1 MEKSKQKVDVFSS
14 FFLCC
19 SWISVRFTV
28 VALVVSYLL
37 AGYACRLSA
46 AGCIVVRSSVR
57 SVYTP
62 APALGRFLLTLR
74 KMLFTPSTECGR
86 RITEACCRVIA
97 MINVLG
103 HIHCTHPHSY
113 TGIQKRTHIHIKYK
127 Q

>member
-1 MEKSKQKVDVFSS
+1 MEKSKQKVDVIS
-14 FFLCC
+14 FFFCFSC
-19 SWISVRFTV
+19 ISVRFTV

-37 AGYACRLSA
+37 AEYACRLSA

-57 SVYTP
+57 SVYMP

-113 TGIQKRTHIHIKYK
+113 TYIQKRTHIHPKYK